1 MVKQHHET
9 FTLLVV
15 DDEKR
20 VRESVRLSLSGE
32 PYEIAEAETT
42 EEAHRYILANQPD
55 IILLDV
61 HFQPGKTSLP
71 LLEKLKNDGNQI
83 PIVMLSG
90 AASTKEATDAIK
102 LGAYDFLE
110 KPVTSERLRVT
121 LLNAIHASKL
131 KAREIAT
138 RVDLNIRMDIIGESK
153 GIRAVKELIGQYG
166 RRDAK
171 VLITGETGTGKELVA
186 HGIWRNSP
194 RCHRPFI
201 VVNSAAIPD
210 TLIESELFG
219 HKKGAFTGATANQVG
234 KIEMADGGTL
244 FLDEIGE
251 LSPMAQ
257 SKLLRF
263 LETGEIQVLGSN
275 KIKHCDV
282 RLIAA
287 TSRNLQNEIKAGR
300 FREDLYF
307 RLNVALVEVPALR
320 NRKEDILPIFNH
332 FMDSVCQRY
341 GEPVRSLD
349 EGARSALLSY
359 FWPGNVRELR
369 NVAERAVLL
378 TQSNISG
385 HIIESIL
392 GKAHVEQGSNDLP
405 KTLDEAIS
413 LKDFRRKMETN
424 YIAHILSLSGNSVTK
439 AASVLGLDRSHLHQK
454 IKDLGIS

>member
-1 MVKQHHET
+1 MAKQNTET

-20 VRESVRLSLSGE
+20 VRESVKLSLSGE
-32 PYEIAEAETT
+32 PYEIAEAETA
-42 EEAHRYILANQPD
+42 EEAHHYILANQPD

-71 LLEKLKNDGNQI
+71 LLEKLRNNGNQI

-121 LLNAIHASKL
+121 LQNAIHASKL

-138 RVDLNIRMDIIGESK
+138 RVDLNIRTDIIGESK

-166 RRDAK
+166 RRDVK

-287 TSRNLQNEIKAGR
+287 TSRNLQIEIKAGR

-307 RLNVALVEVPALR
+307 RLNVALVEIPALR
-320 NRKEDILPIFNH
+320 ERKEDVLLIFNH
-332 FMDSVCQRY
+332 FMMSVCQRY
-341 GEPVRSLD
+341 GEAIRLID
-349 EGARSALLSY
+349 EDAKSALLSY
-359 FWPGNVRELR
+359 SWPGNVRELR
-369 NVAERAVLL
+369 NVAERSVLL
-378 TQSNISG
+378 SPKTITRQVV
-385 HIIESIL
+385 ESIVGL
-392 GKAHVEQGSNDLP
+392 SHAEEPSSDLP
-405 KTLDEAIS
+405 QTIDAALS
-413 LKDFRRKMETN
+413 LKDYRRKTEAT
-424 YIAHILSLSGNSVTK
+424 YIEHILKLADGSVTK
-439 AASVLGLDRSHLHQK
+439 ASQVLGLDRSHLHQK
-454 IKDLGIS
+454 IKDLGL

>member
-1 MVKQHHET
+1 MLKEKSDSKL
-9 FTLLVV
+9 LLVV
-15 DDEKR
+15 DDERR
-20 VRESVRLSLSGE
+20 VRESVRLSLTGSA
-32 PYEIAEAETT
+32 YEIAEAENLDDAYSFMT
-42 EEAHRYILANQPD
+42 ANQPD
-55 IILLDV
+55 VVLLDV

-71 LLEKLKNDGNQI
+71 LLEKLKREQIQI

-90 AASTKEATDAIK
+90 AASAKEASDAIK

-121 LLNAIHASKL
+121 LQNAIDAARL
-131 KAREIAT
+131 KARDSAAS
-138 RVDLNIRMDIIGESK
+138 VDLNVRTDIIGDSAAV
-153 GIRAVKELIGQYG
+153 RRVKELIGQYG

-194 RCHRPFI
+194 RCYKPFV

-219 HKKGAFTGATANQVG
+219 HRKGAFTGATANQVG

-257 SKLLRF
+257 GKLLRF

-287 TSRNLQNEIKAGR
+287 TSRNLLNEIKAGR

-307 RLNVALVEVPALR
+307 RLNVALIDLPPLKD
-320 NRKEDILPIFNH
+320 RKEDILPIFSH
-332 FMDSVCQRY
+332 FMRSVCQRY
-341 GEPVRSLD
+341 HEAERGID
-349 EGARSALLSY
+349 DSAKSAIIAY
-359 FWPGNVRELR
+359 GWPGNVRELR
-369 NVAERAVLL
+369 NVAERSVLL
-378 TQSNISG
+378 SEKTIDRSVID
-385 HIIESIL
+385 SIL
-392 GKAHVEQGSNDLP
+392 GVAASASASGDLP
-405 KTLDEAIS
+405 TSLEAACS
-413 LKDFRRKMETN
+413 LKDYRRQIEAI
-424 YIAHILSLSGNSVTK
+424 YIRHVMNLADGSITK
-439 AASVLGLDRSHLHQK
+439 AAQVLGIDRSHLHQK
-454 IKDLGIS
+454 IKDLGI

>member
-1 MVKQHHET
+1 VAKQNTET

-71 LLEKLKNDGNQI
+71 LLEKLKNGGNQI

-121 LLNAIHASKL
+121 LQNAIHASKL

-153 GIRAVKELIGQYG
+153 GIRAVKELIGQFG

-307 RLNVALVEVPALR
+307 RLNVALIEIPSLR
-320 NRKEDILPIFNH
+320 DRKEDVLPIFNH
-332 FMDSVCQRY
+332 FMVSVCQRY
-341 GEPVRSLD
+341 GEAIRLID
-349 EGARSALLSY
+349 DDAKSALLSY
-359 FWPGNVRELR
+359 SWPGNVRELR

-378 TQSNISG
+378 SPKTITRQV
-385 HIIESIL
+385 IESIVGL
-392 GKAHVEQGSNDLP
+392 SHADEPSSDLP
-405 KTLDEAIS
+405 QTIDAALS
-413 LKDFRRKMETN
+413 LKDYRRKVESA
-424 YIAHILSLSGNSVTK
+424 YIEHILKLADGSVTK
-439 AASVLGLDRSHLHQK
+439 ASQVLGLDRSHLHQK
-454 IKDLGIS
+454 IKDLGL